1 MTAASDGR
9 LLPKVTLVPMSN
21 EQFDQW
27 QDRSVRSYAD
37 DLAKA
42 TGLLL
47 EAALSRARDQF
58 AALLPAGIGT
68 EKTWIRLIVDEAGLR
83 VGDLW
88 VGPDGERAG
97 VAFVYDI
104 EILQERRGQG
114 FGRAAMI
121 AVESLVKEAG
131 VTEIMLNVFGFNE
144 PARRLYASLGYR
156 VVATTMT
163 KTIDSVDYIGGRSAP
178 D

>member
-1 MTAASDGR
+1 
-9 LLPKVTLVPMSN
+9 
-21 EQFDQW
+21 
-27 QDRSVRSYAD
+27 
-37 DLAKA
+37 
-42 TGLLL
+42 
-47 EAALSRARDQF
+47 
-58 AALLPAGIGT
+58 
-68 EKTWIRLIVDEAGLR
+68 
-83 VGDLW
+83 
-88 VGPDGERAG
+88 
-97 VAFVYDI
+97 
-104 EILQERRGQG
+104 
-114 FGRAAMI
+114 MI